1 MAGIPDNCPDKLELI
16 RPQVAGFHQKHMT
29 SIRDPR
35 RYRREAARFRELAA
49 AATDGTP
56 LRDSYLGLSIKYE
69 RLAQILDHGAAS
81 MSESVEIMT
90 NKKHNR
96 SHG

>member
-1 MAGIPDNCPDKLELI
+1 
-16 RPQVAGFHQKHMT
+16 
-29 SIRDPR
+29 
-35 RYRREAARFRELAA
+35 LAA

-56 LRDSYLGLSIKYE
+56 LRDSYLALSIKYE

-96 SHG
+96 SQG